1 MRLRLEIRD
10 LLLASWETDRESVE
24 RALPPELKPA
34 DVDGRFLVTAVSMRV
49 RGGNLGRLPV
59 PRFSQLNFRT
69 YCIWKDEPAVFFV
82 RSHVTP
88 LGMGGALLGAPYRP
102 SRLRFRTGFVSAP
115 GLGFSLRYELQG
127 DAEPGSLGRHE
138 LGVFEAGGLR
148 GIRVKRDPASW
159 KRAESVGGPQTNVLL
174 ALGFDV
180 RGGPELLYAPET
192 SFETDVPARRLE
204 ANRSAGA
211 PADEPGR
218 VG

>member
-10 LLLASWETDRESVE
+10 LLLASWETDRESVA

-49 RGGNLGRLPV
+49 RGGNLARLPV
-59 PRFSQLNFRT
+59 PPFSQLNVRT
-69 YCIWKDEPAVFFV
+69 YCTWKDEPAVFFV

-102 SRLRFRTGFVSAP
+102 SLLRFRAGFVSAP
-115 GLGFSLRYELQG
+115 GLGFSLRYELGG
-127 DAEPGSLGRHE
+127 DAVPGSLGRHE
-138 LGVFEAGGLR
+138 LGIFEAVGLR
-148 GIRVKRDPASW
+148 AIRVKRDSASW
-159 KRAESVGGPQTNVLL
+159 QRAEPARGPQTDVLL

-180 RGGPELLYAPET
+180 RGAPELLYAPET

-211 PADEPGR
+211 PAGEPGR